1 MLRPPSGVSMIGTTL
16 PTPAWR
22 GFSSEMT
29 NCVLAGCIPI
39 TTVSGFSRNVSET
52 M

>member
-1 MLRPPSGVSMIGTTL
+1 MSRPPGGVSMIGTTL

-22 GFSSEMT
+22 GFSSGMT
-29 NCVLAGCIPI
+29 NCVIAGCEPI
-39 TTVSGFSRNVSET
+39 STVSGFSRDVSET